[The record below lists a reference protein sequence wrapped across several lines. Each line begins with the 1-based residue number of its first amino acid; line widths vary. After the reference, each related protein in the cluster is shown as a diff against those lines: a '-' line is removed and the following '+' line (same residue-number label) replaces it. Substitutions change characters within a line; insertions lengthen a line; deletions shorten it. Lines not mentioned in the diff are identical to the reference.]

1 MKKKALILLMLTVV
15 SLAPIHAVTKDQAA
29 GVAITKEDQKVFD
42 RLFKAIED
50 INVDEVQMVLK
61 ENERI
66 IKSFIDTH
74 RQKGLT
80 ALDKIAEKLK
90 ENSESALSRGE
101 KGAITRKL
109 NKIKNM
115 IKAEEMMPKARAK
128 RVKAEK
134 PSEMRALP
142 VME

>member
-1 MKKKALILLMLTVV
+1 MKNKALILLALTVINL
-15 SLAPIHAVTKDQAA
+15 SSIHAVTKDQAA
-29 GVAITKEDQKVFD
+29 GVAVNKENQKVLV
-42 RLFKAIED
+42 RLFKAIDD
-50 INVDEVQMVLK
+50 INVDDAQMVLK
-61 ENERI
+61 ENEH
-66 IKSFIDTH
+66 IKSFLNSY

-90 ENSESALSRGE
+90 ENSDSALSRGE

-115 IKAEEMMPKARAK
+115 ILVEEAMPKTKSK
-128 RVKAEK
+128 RTRAEK
-134 PSEMRALP
+134 PSEMSALP